1 MSVVDTVQMLEL
13 RTKKAAGLIA
23 MLRKEKAELQEKF
36 DLVNTHNAELE
47 EYVESFAT
55 SNKIIEES
63 IANAMENLA
72 SIEGL
77 DDIPLFDDTALELEA
92 AEGFTSGDS
101 LGSEEI
107 DMDDFLDDT
116 PEL

>member
-1 MSVVDTVQMLEL
+1 MSFVDTVQMLEL

-36 DLVNTHNAELE
+36 DLVNAHNAELE
-47 EYVESFAT
+47 EYVESFST

-72 SIEGL
+72 TIEGL
-77 DDIPLFDDTALELEA
+77 DDIQILDDAALELEA
-92 AEGFTSGDS
+92 AEGFTSGDA
-101 LGSEEI
+101 LASEEI
-107 DMDDFLDDT
+107 DLDELLEDT
-116 PEL
+116 PVL